1 MIFELVDI
9 YLMKIRLINIH
20 DVILSEIQGAKLDEL
35 ITFEVDI
42 NIRARSAQIFLTIIS
57 VFFQQINKLFV

>member
-35 ITFEVDI
+35 ITLEV
-42 NIRARSAQIFLTIIS
+42 NIYICARSAHIFLTIIS